1 MNTSDR
7 LADVISDATCQRRN
21 YTHMVEPMVR
31 SAVRVYGL
39 DAVEMVVH
47 NSAALTAPNLRAAQ
61 AFNAAQRG
69 WPNTTD

>member
-21 YTHMVEPMVR
+21 YTSMVEPMVR

-47 NSAALTAPNLRAAQ
+47 NSAALTPVNLRAAQ